1 MEPIIFFIIP
11 LALAQVGGLTYLI
24 IKISKAIHKPLSKN
38 FNNLESWFT
47 DALVLLVLPSIATQI
62 NNYVEPSGDLN
73 PGMHILLLPEETL
86 TRILFYYF
94 LVLIAYFLSK
104 TLWLKWNH
112 PAILF
117 VFETTCIILIII
129 AMVPFV
135 MLAIKGY
142 ILYAIV
148 PFFGIFICAPILINL
163 LLLYRMRQALA
174 YQNKTNLN

>member
-1 MEPIIFFIIP
+1 MEPIVFFIIP
-11 LALAQVGGLTYLI
+11 LALLQIVGLVYLF
-24 IKISKAIHKPLSKN
+24 IKISKAIQKPLTQN
-38 FNNLESWFT
+38 FNNLDSWFT
-47 DALVLLVLPSIATQI
+47 DAIVLLVLPSIATQI

-73 PGMHILLLPEETL
+73 PGMHILLLPKETL
-86 TRILFYYF
+86 SRILLCYC
-94 LVLIAYFLSK
+94 LVLMAYFVSK

-112 PAILF
+112 SAILF
-117 VFETTCIILIII
+117 LFETTCLILMCI

-142 ILYAIV
+142 ILYAVV

-174 YQNKTNLN
+174 YQKNTNLI